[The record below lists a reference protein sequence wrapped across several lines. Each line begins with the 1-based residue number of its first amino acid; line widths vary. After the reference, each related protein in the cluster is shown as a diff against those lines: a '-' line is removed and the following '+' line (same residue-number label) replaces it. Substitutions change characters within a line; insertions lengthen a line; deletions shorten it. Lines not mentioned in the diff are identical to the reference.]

1 MARTHYETLGVSR
14 QATSEEIRRAYRQ
27 LALKLHPDRNR
38 SPNAGS
44 EFARIAEAY
53 EVLSDRDSRATY
65 DRRLKA
71 AEPPPAPPKTPPS
84 PPQPRVVQS
93 APAPDL
99 ARLAVLFSTGQ
110 LDNAETLARRILEQ
124 NPREAKA
131 YAVLGDIARVR
142 GERNHAINLYA
153 QAVQMDPRNSSY
165 QARYEEL
172 VNQPVQVPMTAAETT
187 QRGFWA
193 ASTVFFM
200 TVLAAVYL
208 ALSRERPVMLS
219 LTAGA
224 LGMLFL
230 VGFAVGFGFRF
241 VGVLERTNVVLGRFS
256 VPGLSLG
263 LGLFNFWFGL
273 LVYVVLA
280 FFQGASNP
288 SVSRLYG
295 GLTAGL
301 FFLTLGA
308 SISPVL
314 NPLHVLVWGG
324 GVMTFGCL
332 LGWGVADSVRP

>member
-14 QATSEEIRRAYRQ
+14 QATSEEIRRSYRQ
-27 LALKLHPDRNR
+27 LALKLHPDRNHAA
-38 SPNAGS
+38 NAGT

-53 EVLSDRDSRATY
+53 AVLSDEGARQTY

-71 AEPPPAPPKTPPS
+71 AEPPPAPPKTPP
-84 PPQPRVVQS
+84 PPNPTRVVPN
-93 APAPDL
+93 APAPEL

-153 QAVQMDPRNSSY
+153 QAVQMDPRNSSH
-165 QARYEEL
+165 QSRYEEL
-172 VNQPVQVPMTAAETT
+172 VNQPVQVPQTAAEAT

-193 ASTVFFM
+193 SATVFFV
-200 TVLAAVYL
+200 TVVAAVYL
-208 ALSRERPVMLS
+208 ALSREQPVVLT

-241 VGVLERTNVVLGRFS
+241 VGTLERTNVVLGRFS

-263 LGLFNFWFGL
+263 IGLLNFWVGL
-273 LVYVVLA
+273 LLYVLLA

-288 SVSRLYG
+288 SVSRIYG
-295 GLTAGL
+295 GLAAGL

-308 SISPVL
+308 TISPVL
-314 NPLHVLVWGG
+314 NALHVLVGGG
-324 GVMTFGCL
+324 GVMIFGCL
-332 LGWGVADSVRP
+332 LGWGVADAIRE